1 MALVARGLCL
11 FEEKLS
17 LIGEALI
24 RRDYCGD
31 IFSRAA
37 SWGGR
42 GARIVS
48 GARRSS
54 PSTLSRIFRRKRVS
68 VVFVQKKVLFVVVL
82 MSVGLGREEET
93 STKTSSH
100 SVPPLAAHDRRR
112 GTFL

>member
-37 SWGGR
+37 SWGG
-42 GARIVS
+42 
-48 GARRSS
+48 SS
-54 PSTLSRIFRRKRVS
+54 AN
-68 VVFVQKKVLFVVVL
+68 
-82 MSVGLGREEET
+82 SVGSKKKFAVDAFT
-93 STKTSSH
+93 Y
-100 SVPPLAAHDRRR
+100 
-112 GTFL
+112 F